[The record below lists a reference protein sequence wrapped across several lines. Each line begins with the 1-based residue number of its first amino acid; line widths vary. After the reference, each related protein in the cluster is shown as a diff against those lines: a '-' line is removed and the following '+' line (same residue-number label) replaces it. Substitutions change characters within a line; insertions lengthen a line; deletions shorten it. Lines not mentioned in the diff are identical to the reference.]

1 MTSEM
6 KTKNTKPKSE
16 RKVNIKKKKEQ
27 KKEVDNVNTK
37 ILNRIIGSNL
47 TKENENRNVELVDLQ
62 TLFSQRQDRLW
73 KALEERYQYN
83 SSVKRGQ
90 EFLLSHVNSKVELVI
105 MYIDLVGS
113 TKMSMTLPVE
123 QLVTII
129 RAFTHE
135 ISSVVESYNGYVLKY
150 VGDAIISFF
159 PCGFN
164 KYLISDKSV
173 QCAKSMINVI
183 KNGINPILTKHDY
196 PELSVKIGIDEG
208 EDVVV
213 QYGYDK
219 SSLIDILGYSMNVAA
234 KITSLTAA
242 NKISVG
248 NVVYKLL
255 HPTIQSKFELL
266 SIDRGWKYVDRETG
280 ELYKVFTMK

>member
-1 MTSEM
+1 MTSER
-6 KTKNTKPKSE
+6 KTKSTKRKSE
-16 RKVNIKKKKEQ
+16 QKVNIKKKKEQ
-27 KKEVDNVNTK
+27 KKEVDNVNAK
-37 ILNRIIGSNL
+37 ILNRIIGNSA
-47 TKENENRNVELVDLQ
+47 KENENRNVELVDLQ

-90 EFLLSHVNSKVELVI
+90 EFLLNHVNSKVELVI

-266 SIDRGWKYVDRETG
+266 SIDQGWKYVDRETG

>member
-1 MTSEM
+1 M
-6 KTKNTKPKSE
+6 KTKNIKPKSE
-16 RKVNIKKKKEQ
+16 RKVNIQKKSEQ
-27 KKEVDNVNTK
+27 KKDLENVNAK
-37 ILNRIIGSNL
+37 ILNRIIGSSTN
-47 TKENENRNVELVDLQ
+47 ENENRKDQLVDLQ

-83 SSVKRGQ
+83 SSVKHGQ
-90 EFLLSHVNSKVELVI
+90 EFLLNHVNSKVELVV

-123 QLVTII
+123 QLVTIM
-129 RAFTHE
+129 RAFSHE

-234 KITSLTAA
+234 KITSLTSA

-248 NVVYKLL
+248 NAVYKLL
-255 HPTIQSKFELL
+255 HPATQSKFQLL
-266 SIDRGWKYVDRETG
+266 TINKDWKYVDRETD
-280 ELYKVFTMK
+280 ELYKVFTIK

>member
-1 MTSEM
+1 M
-6 KTKNTKPKSE
+6 KIKNIKPKSE
-16 RKVNIKKKKEQ
+16 RKVNIQKKSEQ
-27 KKEVDNVNTK
+27 KKDVYNINAK
-37 ILNRIIGSNL
+37 ILNRIIGSS
-47 TKENENRNVELVDLQ
+47 TKENENRKNQLVDLQ

-83 SSVKRGQ
+83 SSVKHGQ
-90 EFLLSHVNSKVELVI
+90 EFLLNHVNSKVELVV

-123 QLVTII
+123 QLVTIM
-129 RAFTHE
+129 RAFSHE

-234 KITSLTAA
+234 KITSLTTA

-248 NVVYKLL
+248 NAVYKLL

-266 SIDRGWKYVDRETG
+266 SIKKGWKYVDRETG

>member
-1 MTSEM
+1 M
-6 KTKNTKPKSE
+6 KTKSTKRKSE

-37 ILNRIIGSNL
+37 LLNRIIGSNL

-90 EFLLSHVNSKVELVI
+90 EFLLNHVNSKVELVI

-234 KITSLTAA
+234 KITSLTSA

-248 NVVYKLL
+248 NAVYKLL
-255 HPTIQSKFELL
+255 HPTMQSKFEVL
-266 SIDRGWKYVDRETG
+266 SIDQGWKYVDRETG

>member
-1 MTSEM
+1 M

-27 KKEVDNVNTK
+27 KKEVDNINTK

-62 TLFSQRQDRLW
+62 TLFSQRQDHLW

-90 EFLLSHVNSKVELVI
+90 EFLLNHVNSKVELVI

-234 KITSLTAA
+234 KITSLTSA

-248 NVVYKLL
+248 NAVYKLL
-255 HPTIQSKFELL
+255 HPTMQSKFEVL
-266 SIDRGWKYVDRETG
+266 SIDQGWKYVDRETG

>member
-1 MTSEM
+1 MTSER
-6 KTKNTKPKSE
+6 KTKSTKPKSE
-16 RKVNIKKKKEQ
+16 LKVNIKKKKEQ
-27 KKEVDNVNTK
+27 KKEVDNVNAK
-37 ILNRIIGSNL
+37 ILNRIIGNS

-90 EFLLSHVNSKVELVI
+90 EFLLNHVNSKVELVI

-248 NVVYKLL
+248 NTVYKLL

-266 SIDRGWKYVDRETG
+266 SVDQGWKYVDRETG

>member
-1 MTSEM
+1 M
-6 KTKNTKPKSE
+6 KTKNIKPKSE
-16 RKVNIKKKKEQ
+16 RKVNIQKKSEQ
-27 KKEVDNVNTK
+27 KKDLDNVNAK
-37 ILNRIIGSNL
+37 ILNRIIGSSTN
-47 TKENENRNVELVDLQ
+47 ENENRKDQLVDLQ

-83 SSVKRGQ
+83 SSIKHGQ
-90 EFLLSHVNSKVELVI
+90 EFLLNHVNSKVELVV

-123 QLVTII
+123 QLVTIM
-129 RAFTHE
+129 RAFSHE

-234 KITSLTAA
+234 KITSLTSA

-248 NVVYKLL
+248 NAVYKLL
-255 HPTIQSKFELL
+255 HPATQSKFQLL
-266 SIDRGWKYVDRETG
+266 TINKGWKYVDRETD

>member
-1 MTSEM
+1 MTPEI
-6 KTKNTKPKSE
+6 KTKSTKPKSE
-16 RKVNIKKKKEQ
+16 RKVNIKKKKAE
-27 KKEVDNVNTK
+27 KKEVDNANAK
-37 ILNRIIGSNL
+37 ILNRMIGSS
-47 TKENENRNVELVDLQ
+47 TRENESRKDQLVDLQ

-83 SSVKRGQ
+83 SSVQRGQ
-90 EFLLSHVNSKVELVI
+90 EFLLNHVNSKVELVI

-123 QLVTII
+123 QLVTIM
-129 RAFTHE
+129 RAFSHE
-135 ISSVVESYNGYVLKY
+135 ISSVVESHNGYVLKY

-164 KYLISDKSV
+164 RYLISDKSV

-208 EDVVV
+208 ENVVV

-234 KITSLTAA
+234 KITSSTAA

-248 NVVYKLL
+248 NAVYKLL

-266 SIDRGWKYVDRETG
+266 SVDQGWKYVDRETG

>member
-1 MTSEM
+1 M
-6 KTKNTKPKSE
+6 KIKSIKPKSE
-16 RKVNIKKKKEQ
+16 RKINIKKKEKQ
-27 KKEVDNVNTK
+27 KKEVDNINTK
-37 ILNRIIGSNL
+37 ILNRIIGSS
-47 TKENENRNVELVDLQ
+47 TRENENRKDELVDLQ

-83 SSVKRGQ
+83 SSVNRGQ
-90 EFLLSHVNSKVELVI
+90 EFLLNHVNSKLELVI

-123 QLVTII
+123 QLVTIM
-129 RAFTHE
+129 RAFSHE

-164 KYLISDKSV
+164 KYIISDKSV

-183 KNGINPILTKHDY
+183 KNGINPILTKHEY

-248 NVVYKLL
+248 NSVYKLL
-255 HPTIQSKFELL
+255 HPTIQSKFNFL
-266 SIDRGWKYVDRETG
+266 SIDQGWKYVDRETG

>member
-1 MTSEM
+1 LTSER
-6 KTKNTKPKSE
+6 KTKSTKPKSE
-16 RKVNIKKKKEQ
+16 LKVNIKKKKEQ
-27 KKEVDNVNTK
+27 KKEVDNVNAK
-37 ILNRIIGSNL
+37 ILNRIIGNS

-90 EFLLSHVNSKVELVI
+90 EFLLNHVNSKVELVI

-248 NVVYKLL
+248 NAVYKLL
-255 HPTIQSKFELL
+255 HPAIQSKFELL
-266 SIDRGWKYVDRETG
+266 SVDQGWKYVDRETG

>member
-1 MTSEM
+1 MTSER
-6 KTKNTKPKSE
+6 KTKSTKPKSE
-16 RKVNIKKKKEQ
+16 LKVNIKKKKEQ
-27 KKEVDNVNTK
+27 KKEVDNVNAK
-37 ILNRIIGSNL
+37 ILKRIIGNS

-90 EFLLSHVNSKVELVI
+90 EFLLNHVNSKVELVI

-248 NVVYKLL
+248 NAVYKLL

-266 SIDRGWKYVDRETG
+266 SVDQGWKYVDRETG

>member
-1 MTSEM
+1 MTSER
-6 KTKNTKPKSE
+6 KTKSTKPKSE
-16 RKVNIKKKKEQ
+16 LKVNIKKKKEH
-27 KKEVDNVNTK
+27 KKEVDNVNAK
-37 ILNRIIGSNL
+37 ILNRIIGNS

-90 EFLLSHVNSKVELVI
+90 EFLLNHVNSKVELVI

-248 NVVYKLL
+248 NAVYKLL

-266 SIDRGWKYVDRETG
+266 SIDQGWKYVDRETG

>member
-1 MTSEM
+1 MTSER
-6 KTKNTKPKSE
+6 KTKSTKRKSE
-16 RKVNIKKKKEQ
+16 QKVNIKKKKEQ
-27 KKEVDNVNTK
+27 KKEVDNVNAK
-37 ILNRIIGSNL
+37 ILNRIIGNS
-47 TKENENRNVELVDLQ
+47 TKENQNRNVELVDLQ

-90 EFLLSHVNSKVELVI
+90 EFLLNHVNSKVELVI

-150 VGDAIISFF
+150 VGDSIISFF

-164 KYLISDKSV
+164 KYLLSDKSV

>member
-1 MTSEM
+1 M
-6 KTKNTKPKSE
+6 KTKNIKPRSE
-16 RKVNIKKKKEQ
+16 RIVNIHKKSEQ
-27 KKEVDNVNTK
+27 KKDVDNVNAK
-37 ILNRIIGSNL
+37 ILNRIIGSS
-47 TKENENRNVELVDLQ
+47 TKENENRKDQLVDLQ

-83 SSVKRGQ
+83 SSVKHGQ
-90 EFLLSHVNSKVELVI
+90 EFLLNHVNSKVELVV

-123 QLVTII
+123 QLVTIM
-129 RAFTHE
+129 RAFSHE

-248 NVVYKLL
+248 NAVYKLL

-266 SIDRGWKYVDRETG
+266 SIKKEWKYVDRETS
-280 ELYKVFTMK
+280 EVYKVFSMK

>member
-1 MTSEM
+1 MTSER
-6 KTKNTKPKSE
+6 KTKSTKRKSE
-16 RKVNIKKKKEQ
+16 QKVNIKKKKEQ
-27 KKEVDNVNTK
+27 KKEVDNVNAK
-37 ILNRIIGSNL
+37 ILNRIIGNS

-90 EFLLSHVNSKVELVI
+90 EFLLNHVNSKVELVI

-266 SIDRGWKYVDRETG
+266 SIDQGWKYVDRETG

>member
-1 MTSEM
+1 MTSER
-6 KTKNTKPKSE
+6 KTKSTKRKSE
-16 RKVNIKKKKEQ
+16 QKVNIKKKKEQ
-27 KKEVDNVNTK
+27 KKEVDNVNAK
-37 ILNRIIGSNL
+37 ILNRIIGNS
-47 TKENENRNVELVDLQ
+47 TKENQNRNVELVDLQ

-90 EFLLSHVNSKVELVI
+90 EFLLNHVNSKVELVI

-150 VGDAIISFF
+150 VGDSIISFF

-164 KYLISDKSV
+164 KYLLSDKSV

-255 HPTIQSKFELL
+255 HPTIQTKFELL

>member
-1 MTSEM
+1 M
-6 KTKNTKPKSE
+6 KTKSIKPKSE
-16 RKVNIKKKKEQ
+16 RKINIKKKEKQ
-27 KKEVDNVNTK
+27 KKEVDNINTK
-37 ILNRIIGSNL
+37 ILNRIIGSS
-47 TKENENRNVELVDLQ
+47 TRENENRKDELVDLQ

-83 SSVKRGQ
+83 SSVNRGQ
-90 EFLLSHVNSKVELVI
+90 EFLLNHVNSKLELVI

-123 QLVTII
+123 QLVTIM
-129 RAFTHE
+129 RAFSHE

-183 KNGINPILTKHDY
+183 KNGINPILTKHEY

-248 NVVYKLL
+248 NSVYKLL
-255 HPTIQSKFELL
+255 HPTTQSKFNLL
-266 SIDRGWKYVDRETG
+266 SIDQDWKYVDRETG

>member
-1 MTSEM
+1 M
-6 KTKNTKPKSE
+6 KTKSIKPKSE
-16 RKVNIKKKKEQ
+16 RKINIKKKKKQ
-27 KKEVDNVNTK
+27 KKEVDNINTK
-37 ILNRIIGSNL
+37 ILNRIIGSS
-47 TKENENRNVELVDLQ
+47 TRENENRKDELVDLQ

-83 SSVKRGQ
+83 SSVNRGQ
-90 EFLLSHVNSKVELVI
+90 EFLLNHVNSKLELVI

-123 QLVTII
+123 QLVTIM
-129 RAFTHE
+129 RAFSHE

-183 KNGINPILTKHDY
+183 KNGINPILTKHEY

-248 NVVYKLL
+248 NSVYKLL
-255 HPTIQSKFELL
+255 HPTIQSKFNLL
-266 SIDRGWKYVDRETG
+266 SIDQDWKYVDRETG

>member
-1 MTSEM
+1 M
-6 KTKNTKPKSE
+6 KTKSNKPKSK
-16 RKVNIKKKKEQ
+16 RKVNNKKKKEQ
-27 KKEVDNVNTK
+27 KNEVNNVNTK
-37 ILNRIIGSNL
+37 ILNRIIGSNS
-47 TKENENRNVELVDLQ
+47 THENENRNVELVDLQ

-90 EFLLSHVNSKVELVI
+90 EFLLNHVNSKVELVI

-248 NVVYKLL
+248 NSVYKLL
-255 HPTIQSKFELL
+255 HPTMQSKFALL
-266 SIDRGWKYVDRETG
+266 SIDQGWKYVDRETG

>member
-1 MTSEM
+1 LTSER
-6 KTKNTKPKSE
+6 KTKSTKPKSE
-16 RKVNIKKKKEQ
+16 LKVNIKKKKEQ
-27 KKEVDNVNTK
+27 KKEVDNVNAK
-37 ILNRIIGSNL
+37 ILNRIIGNS

-90 EFLLSHVNSKVELVI
+90 EFLLNHVNSKVELVI

-196 PELSVKIGIDEG
+196 PELSVKIGIDGG

-248 NVVYKLL
+248 NAVYKLL
-255 HPTIQSKFELL
+255 HPAIQSKFELL
-266 SIDRGWKYVDRETG
+266 SVDQGWKYVDRETG

>member
-1 MTSEM
+1 MTSER
-6 KTKNTKPKSE
+6 KTKSTKPKSE
-16 RKVNIKKKKEQ
+16 LKVNIKKKKEQ
-27 KKEVDNVNTK
+27 KKEVDNVNAK
-37 ILNRIIGSNL
+37 ILNRIIGNS

-90 EFLLSHVNSKVELVI
+90 EFLLNHVNSKVELVI

-196 PELSVKIGIDEG
+196 PELSVKIGIDGG

-248 NVVYKLL
+248 NAVYKLL
-255 HPTIQSKFELL
+255 HPAIQSKFELL
-266 SIDRGWKYVDRETG
+266 SVDQGWKYVDRETG

>member
-1 MTSEM
+1 M
-6 KTKNTKPKSE
+6 KTKNIKPKSE
-16 RKVNIKKKKEQ
+16 RKVNIQKKSEQ
-27 KKEVDNVNTK
+27 KKDVDNINAK
-37 ILNRIIGSNL
+37 ILNRIIGSSTN
-47 TKENENRNVELVDLQ
+47 ENENRKDQLVDLQ

-83 SSVKRGQ
+83 SSVKHGQ
-90 EFLLSHVNSKVELVI
+90 EFLLNHVNSKVELVV

-123 QLVTII
+123 QLVTIM
-129 RAFTHE
+129 RAFSHE

-234 KITSLTAA
+234 KITSLTTA

-248 NVVYKLL
+248 NAVYKLL

-266 SIDRGWKYVDRETG
+266 SIKKGWKYVDRETG

>member
-1 MTSEM
+1 MTSER
-6 KTKNTKPKSE
+6 KTKSTKPKSE
-16 RKVNIKKKKEQ
+16 LKVNIKKKKEQ
-27 KKEVDNVNTK
+27 KKEVDNVNAK
-37 ILNRIIGSNL
+37 ILNRIIGNS

-62 TLFSQRQDRLW
+62 TFFSQRQDRLW

-90 EFLLSHVNSKVELVI
+90 EFLLNHVNSKVELVI

-219 SSLIDILGYSMNVAA
+219 SSLIDKLGYSMNVAA

-248 NVVYKLL
+248 NAVYKLL

-266 SIDRGWKYVDRETG
+266 SVDQGWKYVDRETG

>member
-1 MTSEM
+1 MTSER
-6 KTKNTKPKSE
+6 KTKSIKPKSE
-16 RKVNIKKKKEQ
+16 LKVNIKKKKEQ
-27 KKEVDNVNTK
+27 KKEVDNVNAK
-37 ILNRIIGSNL
+37 ILNRIIGNS

-90 EFLLSHVNSKVELVI
+90 EFLLNHVNSKIELVI

-248 NVVYKLL
+248 NTVYKLL

-266 SIDRGWKYVDRETG
+266 SVDQGWKYVDRETG

>member
-1 MTSEM
+1 MTSER
-6 KTKNTKPKSE
+6 KTKSTKPKSE
-16 RKVNIKKKKEQ
+16 LKVNIKKKKEQ
-27 KKEVDNVNTK
+27 KKEVDNVNAK
-37 ILNRIIGSNL
+37 ILKRIIGNS

-90 EFLLSHVNSKVELVI
+90 EFLLNHVNSKVELVI

-248 NVVYKLL
+248 NAVYKLL
-255 HPTIQSKFELL
+255 HPAIQSKFELL
-266 SIDRGWKYVDRETG
+266 SVDQGWKYVDRETG

>member
-1 MTSEM
+1 M
-6 KTKNTKPKSE
+6 KTKSIKPKSE
-16 RKVNIKKKKEQ
+16 RKINIKKEKKQ
-27 KKEVDNVNTK
+27 KKEVDNINTK
-37 ILNRIIGSNL
+37 ILNRIIGSS
-47 TKENENRNVELVDLQ
+47 TRENENRKDELVDLQ

-83 SSVKRGQ
+83 SSVNRGQ
-90 EFLLSHVNSKVELVI
+90 EFLLNHVNSKLELVI

-123 QLVTII
+123 QLVTIM
-129 RAFTHE
+129 RAFSHE

-173 QCAKSMINVI
+173 QCAKSIINVI
-183 KNGINPILTKHDY
+183 KNGINPILTKHEY

-248 NVVYKLL
+248 NSVYKLL
-255 HPTIQSKFELL
+255 HPTTQSKFNLL
-266 SIDRGWKYVDRETG
+266 SIDQDWKYVDRETG

>member
-1 MTSEM
+1 M

-27 KKEVDNVNTK
+27 KKEVDNINTK

-90 EFLLSHVNSKVELVI
+90 EFLLNHVNSKVELVI

-164 KYLISDKSV
+164 KYLINDKSV

-234 KITSLTAA
+234 KITSLTSA

-248 NVVYKLL
+248 NAVYKLL
-255 HPTIQSKFELL
+255 HPTMQSKFEVL
-266 SIDRGWKYVDRETG
+266 SIDQGWKYVDRETG

>member
-1 MTSEM
+1 LT
-6 KTKNTKPKSE
+6 SE
-16 RKVNIKKKKEQ
+16 RKTKSTKRKSEQKVDIKKKKEQ

-90 EFLLSHVNSKVELVI
+90 EFLLHHVNSKVELVI

-183 KNGINPILTKHDY
+183 KNGINPILTKHEY

-248 NVVYKLL
+248 NAVYKLL
-255 HPTIQSKFELL
+255 HPTMQSKFELL
-266 SIDRGWKYVDRETG
+266 SIDQGWKYVDRETG

>member
-1 MTSEM
+1 MTSER
-6 KTKNTKPKSE
+6 KTKSTKRKSE
-16 RKVNIKKKKEQ
+16 QKVNIKKKKEQ

-37 ILNRIIGSNL
+37 LLNRIIGSNL

-90 EFLLSHVNSKVELVI
+90 EFLLNHVNSKVELVI

-266 SIDRGWKYVDRETG
+266 SIDQGWKYVDRETG

>member
-1 MTSEM
+1 LTSER
-6 KTKNTKPKSE
+6 KTKNTKRKSE
-16 RKVNIKKKKEQ
+16 QKVNIKKKKEQ
-27 KKEVDNVNTK
+27 KKEVDNVNAK
-37 ILNRIIGSNL
+37 ILNRIIGNS

-90 EFLLSHVNSKVELVI
+90 EFLLNHVNSKVELVI

-266 SIDRGWKYVDRETG
+266 SIDQGWKYVDRETG

>member
-1 MTSEM
+1 LPSEI
-6 KTKNTKPKSE
+6 KTKSTKLKSE
-16 RKVNIKKKKEQ
+16 RKGNIKKKNEK
-27 KKEVDNVNTK
+27 KKEVDNLNAK
-37 ILNRIIGSNL
+37 ILNRIIGSS
-47 TKENENRNVELVDLQ
+47 TRQNESGKDQLVDLQ

-83 SSVKRGQ
+83 SSVQRGQ
-90 EFLLSHVNSKVELVI
+90 EFLLNHVNSKVELVI

-123 QLVTII
+123 QLVTIM
-129 RAFTHE
+129 RAFSHE
-135 ISSVVESYNGYVLKY
+135 ISSVVESHNGYVLKY

-164 KYLISDKSV
+164 RYLISDNSV

-196 PELSVKIGIDEG
+196 PELSVKVGIDEG
-208 EDVVV
+208 ENVVV

-248 NVVYKLL
+248 NAVYKLL

-266 SIDRGWKYVDRETG
+266 SVDQGWKYVDRETG
-280 ELYKVFTMK
+280 ELYKVFTMR

>member
-1 MTSEM
+1 MTSER
-6 KTKNTKPKSE
+6 KTKSTKPKSE
-16 RKVNIKKKKEQ
+16 LKVNIKKKKEQ
-27 KKEVDNVNTK
+27 KKEVDNVNAK
-37 ILNRIIGSNL
+37 ILNRIIGNS

-90 EFLLSHVNSKVELVI
+90 EFLLNHVNSKVELVI

-248 NVVYKLL
+248 NAVYKLL

-266 SIDRGWKYVDRETG
+266 SVDQGWKYVDRETG

>member
-1 MTSEM
+1 MTSER
-6 KTKNTKPKSE
+6 KTKSTKRKSE
-16 RKVNIKKKKEQ
+16 QKVNIKKKKEQ
-27 KKEVDNVNTK
+27 KKEVDNVNAK
-37 ILNRIIGSNL
+37 ILNRIIGNSA
-47 TKENENRNVELVDLQ
+47 KENKNRNVELVDLQ

-90 EFLLSHVNSKVELVI
+90 EFLLNHVNSKVELVI

-255 HPTIQSKFELL
+255 HPTIQAKFELL
-266 SIDRGWKYVDRETG
+266 SIDQGWKYVDRETG

>member
-1 MTSEM
+1 M

-16 RKVNIKKKKEQ
+16 RKVNIKKKNEQ
-27 KKEVDNVNTK
+27 KKEVDNINTK

-90 EFLLSHVNSKVELVI
+90 EFLLNHVNSKVELVI

-234 KITSLTAA
+234 KITSLTSA

-248 NVVYKLL
+248 NAVYKLL
-255 HPTIQSKFELL
+255 HPTMQSKFEVL
-266 SIDRGWKYVDRETG
+266 SIDQGWKYVDRETG

>member
-1 MTSEM
+1 M
-6 KTKNTKPKSE
+6 KIKSIKPKSE
-16 RKVNIKKKKEQ
+16 RKINIKKKEKQ
-27 KKEVDNVNTK
+27 KKEVDNINTK
-37 ILNRIIGSNL
+37 ILNRIIGSS
-47 TKENENRNVELVDLQ
+47 TRENENRKDELVDLQ

-83 SSVKRGQ
+83 SSVNRGQ
-90 EFLLSHVNSKVELVI
+90 EFLLNHVNSKLELVI

-123 QLVTII
+123 QLVTIM
-129 RAFTHE
+129 RAFSHE

-183 KNGINPILTKHDY
+183 KNGINPILTKHEY
-196 PELSVKIGIDEG
+196 LELSVKIGIDEG

-248 NVVYKLL
+248 NSVYKLL
-255 HPTIQSKFELL
+255 HPTIQSKFNFL
-266 SIDRGWKYVDRETG
+266 SIDQGWKYVDRETG

>member
-1 MTSEM
+1 LTSEK
-6 KTKNTKPKSE
+6 KTKSTKRKSE
-16 RKVNIKKKKEQ
+16 QKVNIKKKKEQ
-27 KKEVDNVNTK
+27 KKEVDNVNAI
-37 ILNRIIGSNL
+37 ILNRIIGNS

-90 EFLLSHVNSKVELVI
+90 EFLLNHVNSKVELVI

-113 TKMSMTLPVE
+113 TKMSMTLAVE

-266 SIDRGWKYVDRETG
+266 SIDQGWKYVDRETG